1 VAAGVDFSMAAVVVQ
16 AVLLINQVDLS
27 HQMQL

>member
-1 VAAGVDFSMAAVVVQ
+1 VAAVVDFSMAAVVVQ